1 MGTSEH
7 TDRNQMPP
15 RKMRYGALN
24 RCLGEPRRRRQ
35 PLQADPDLPARRSKP
50 EQRQVKY
57 VRARP
62 PIVADQIDHQRI
74 QHIPLNTEF
83 LCYHGHYSLQ
93 GTASRPRLAKASR
106 PGKENHHDC
115 QHQIR

>member
-35 PLQADPDLPARRSKP
+35 PLQADPDLTAPGAQP
-50 EQRQVKY
+50 EQRQIEDIS
-57 VRARP
+57 ARP
-62 PIVADQIDHQRI
+62 PVVADEVDHQRI
-74 QHIPLNTEF
+74 KHIPVKGELLRF
-83 LCYHGHYSLQ
+83 HGHYSL
-93 GTASRPRLAKASR
+93 
-106 PGKENHHDC
+106 
-115 QHQIR
+115 